1 MPIQLTPTEARV
13 LGALIE
19 KEITTPEYYP
29 LSLNALVNACNQ
41 KNNREPV
48 TALDEVEVRQALHGL
63 EDEHLAAAVR
73 GDSRVPKY
81 EHHVQEVFNFTRGEI
96 AVICVLLLRGP
107 QTPGELRGRTE
118 RMYKFDE
125 LSDVQTVLQKLMA
138 REPALVKVLPRQAGT
153 KEARYTHLLSGDV
166 QAFEPA
172 TTSAHASSY
181 ASASSSTYSSSVLSS
196 EEETELKERMAELEA
211 EVAILTRELGELR
224 QEVERLS
231 KLLE

>member
-1 MPIQLTPTEARV
+1 MHLTPTEARV

-48 TALDEVEVRQALHGL
+48 MALDEVEVRQALHGL
-63 EDEHLAAAVR
+63 EDERLAAAVR

-81 EHHVQEVFNFTRGEI
+81 EHHIQEVFNFTRGEI
-96 AVICVLLLRGP
+96 AVIDVLLLRGP

-125 LSDVQTVLQKLMA
+125 LSDMQTVLQKLMA
-138 REPALVKVLPRQAGT
+138 REPALVKVLPRQPGT
-153 KEARYTHLLSGDV
+153 KEARYAHLLSGDV
-166 QAFEPA
+166 ESFEPA
-172 TTSAHASSY
+172 AAHASSY
-181 ASASSSTYSSSVLSS
+181 ASASSSTYSSSSSSSLSS
-196 EEETELKERMAELEA
+196 EEETELRERMAGLEA
-211 EVAILTRELGELR
+211 EVAILTRELGELL

>member
-1 MPIQLTPTEARV
+1 MHLTPTEARV

-48 TALDEVEVRQALHGL
+48 TSLDEAEVRQALHGPRNR
-63 EDEHLAAAVR
+63 APR
-73 GDSRVPKY
+73 QPRPQRQPSRQIRTPA
-81 EHHVQEVFNFTRGEI
+81 VQEVFNFTRGEI
-96 AVICVLLLRGP
+96 AVVCVLLLRGP

-125 LSDVQTVLQKLMA
+125 LSDVQSVLQRLIA
-138 REPALVKVLPRQAGT
+138 REPEPLVKILPRQPGT

-166 QAFEPA
+166 ESFEPIGQAA
-172 TTSAHASSY
+172 TQSSASYSY
-181 ASASSSTYSSSVLSS
+181 ASSQSSATSSA
-196 EEETELKERMAELEA
+196 EDEELKERMAQLEA
-211 EVAILTRELGELR
+211 EVAILTRELSELR
-224 QEVERLS
+224 EEFSRLS

>member
-1 MPIQLTPTEARV
+1 MQLTPTQARV

-41 KNNREPV
+41 KNNRDPV
-48 TALDEVEVRQALHGL
+48 TTLDEAEVRQALHGL
-63 EDEHLAAAVR
+63 ETERLAGPVR
-73 GDSRVPKY
+73 GDTRVPKY
-81 EHHVQEVFNFTRGEI
+81 EHRIQEVFNFTRGEI
-96 AVICVLLLRGP
+96 AIMDVLLLRGP

-125 LSDVQTVLQKLMA
+125 LSDVQSVLQRLIA
-138 REPALVKVLPRQAGT
+138 REPEPLVKILPRQPGT
-153 KEARYTHLLSGDV
+153 KEARYAHLLAGDV
-166 QAFEPA
+166 DAFEPA
-172 TTSAHASSY
+172 PSSRYAEPPSYSYTSPATS
-181 ASASSSTYSSSVLSS
+181 LSS
-196 EEETELKERMAELEA
+196 EDTEDLKERMAQLEA

-224 QEVERLS
+224 QDFDRLS